1 MSKMIEKGSKED
13 KDLKL
18 KMKLARE
25 AREAKKKAKETLEP
39 PKEETKKVVVTRISI
54 KGVEYLKAKET
65 NILYDPKTREEIGVW
80 NKDTET
86 IEDLPDEYYED
97 EEEEEEEE
105 PPPKPTKVTVSKFN
119 IKGVEYFKAPDTNM
133 LYDPKTREE
142 IGIWNPKTK
151 TIEEIPDDYDSEEEG
166 ISFLDK
172 LRKQL
177 KDEPKPKPTPKEELE
192 PKSGKVTVTR
202 ISIKGVEYLKDGDNV
217 LYDPKTN
224 EEKGIWNLD
233 TKTIEELPDSFYE
246 DEEEEEEKPKPTKV
260 KVSRF
265 TVKGKEY
272 LKNIETNVLYNEKT
286 REEIGIWNPK
296 TKTIEEIPDDYDS
309 EEERKEKKREE
320 GIARIEAE
328 RARRREEL
336 QKKKAKEKAEKAKEK
351 AEKVKQVKFRQQTL
365 DLPFDMKKEI
375 LGFLPS
381 FTKKDK
387 DILEEI
393 QYGFL
398 SYNIQ
403 LLFILQQSGEDIK
416 FSKQLQ
422 KNIDKVEKRLLDL
435 FEKTRKIF
443 EKNGIDADREDLD
456 YSLDDFDY
464 FDFRRVGLYY
474 SDGALER
481 FDKKE
486 LNKYLDKLDEIID
499 KREREI
505 TEIGDKQLSF
515 KPI

>member
-1 MSKMIEKGSKED
+1 M
-13 KDLKL
+13 
-18 KMKLARE
+18 
-25 AREAKKKAKETLEP
+25 
-39 PKEETKKVVVTRISI
+39 
-54 KGVEYLKAKET
+54 
-65 NILYDPKTREEIGVW
+65 
-80 NKDTET
+80 
-86 IEDLPDEYYED
+86 
-97 EEEEEEEE
+97 
-105 PPPKPTKVTVSKFN
+105 
-119 IKGVEYFKAPDTNM
+119 
-133 LYDPKTREE
+133 
-142 IGIWNPKTK
+142 
-151 TIEEIPDDYDSEEEG
+151 
-166 ISFLDK
+166 
-172 LRKQL
+172 
-177 KDEPKPKPTPKEELE
+177 
-192 PKSGKVTVTR
+192 
-202 ISIKGVEYLKDGDNV
+202 
-217 LYDPKTN
+217 YDPKTN

-403 LLFILQQSGEDIK
+403 LLFILQQSG
-416 FSKQLQ
+416 
-422 KNIDKVEKRLLDL
+422 
-435 FEKTRKIF
+435 
-443 EKNGIDADREDLD
+443 
-456 YSLDDFDY
+456 
-464 FDFRRVGLYY
+464 
-474 SDGALER
+474 
-481 FDKKE
+481 
-486 LNKYLDKLDEIID
+486 
-499 KREREI
+499 
-505 TEIGDKQLSF
+505 
-515 KPI
+515 